1 MEGKT
6 DEFTIS
12 AVGTDVRSVTAKLAE
27 GLSSGGIS
35 GTVGFDV
42 KA

>member
-1 MEGKT
+1 MVPCT
-6 DEFTIS
+6 RT
-12 AVGTDVRSVTAKLAE
+12 SVTAKLAE